1 MCQRV
6 VLKCLCWFFTHL
18 GPLESFQKTGKKLM
32 RHYYLQSSVG
42 NHRLTSLTLIQES
55 SRLTWRISEIT
66 VFTWLILP
74 SVAPGLE
81 MTQLSKSPVPPCL
94 ICIAPSSCSDGNM
107 WARVE
112 NGLKDGSVI
121 NSHQH
126 DLVEKS
132 CQMSSVLLFSE
143 ITSLAD
149 KDSCVYVMGFNIC
162 EAFKSVPHG
171 ILIKIIST
179 IQN

>member
-1 MCQRV
+1 MF
-6 VLKCLCWFFTHL
+6 VLIFHTSGTTGELPGDWQKAHEALLFT
-18 GPLESFQKTGKKLM
+18 EDTK
-32 RHYYLQSSVG
+32 SSLG

-55 SRLTWRISEIT
+55 SRLMWRISERI

-74 SVAPGLE
+74 SVAPSLK
-81 MTQLSKSPVPPCL
+81 MTQLSKSPLPPCL
-94 ICIAPSSCSDGNM
+94 VFLVPSFRSDGNM
-107 WARVE
+107 WVRVE
-112 NGLKDGSVI
+112 KGLKDGNVI

-126 DLVEKS
+126 DFMEKS

-143 ITSLAD
+143 ITSSAD

-162 EAFKSVPHG
+162 EAFNSVPHG

>member
-1 MCQRV
+1 MF
-6 VLKCLCWFFTHL
+6 VLIFHTSATTGELPEDWKRFT
-18 GPLESFQKTGKKLM
+18 ESTKSRL
-32 RHYYLQSSVG
+32 G
-42 NHRLTSLTLIQES
+42 NHRLTSLTLIHES
-55 SRLTWRISEIT
+55 SRLMWRIGERT
-66 VFTWLILP
+66 VFTWPILP
-74 SVAPGLE
+74 TVAPGLE
-81 MTQLSKSPVPPCL
+81 MAQLSKSPLPPCL
-94 ICIAPSSCSDGNM
+94 IWLAPSSCSDGHL
-107 WARVE
+107 WVRVE
-112 NGLKDGSVI
+112 KGLKDISVI

-126 DLVEKS
+126 DFMEKS

-162 EAFKSVPHG
+162 EAFNSVPHG